1 MFGVVRL
8 QIVTFDDDAEDANV
22 TTKDVE
28 VDDII
33 DDDDVKCIDDT
44 WYGEDSWWI
53 KKMEDV
59 NEDE

>member
-44 WYGEDSWWI
+44 WYGEDS
-53 KKMEDV
+53 
-59 NEDE
+59 